1 MLLHRN
7 VRRRNANFVSDLIV
21 MLGGIS
27 VNERLL
33 IYVFAQHDRKRG
45 SAAPK
50 RRRVMPLSND
60 SGRL

>member
-1 MLLHRN
+1 M
-7 VRRRNANFVSDLIV
+7 